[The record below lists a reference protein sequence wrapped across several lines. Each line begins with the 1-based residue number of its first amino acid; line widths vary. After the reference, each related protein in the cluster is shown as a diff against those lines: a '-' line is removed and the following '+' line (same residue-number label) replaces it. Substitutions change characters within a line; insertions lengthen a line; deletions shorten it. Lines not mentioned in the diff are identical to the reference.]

1 MKVIQDLW
9 ICQDSG
15 LVVFHR
21 VFHEYVDANLF
32 GGFMSALNAYSSA
45 LVEGGLSS
53 FEIEQKR
60 FTLFKKSGYIFI
72 SSSSRK
78 VKENKVIEELNNI
91 SDRFFGTYPA
101 EFLANWCGDV
111 SAFTTF
117 EFEIQN
123 SLQEVVK
130 KFQKAFW

>member
-21 VFHEYVDANLF
+21 VFHEYVDVNLF
-32 GGFMSALNAYSSA
+32 GGFMSALNAYSSV

-53 FEIEQKR
+53 FEIEEKR
-60 FTLFKKSGYIFI
+60 FTLFKKNGYMFI
-72 SSSSRK
+72 SSSPRK
-78 VKENKVIEELNNI
+78 VKENKVYEELKDI
-91 SDRFFGTYPA
+91 SDRFFDTYPT

-111 SAFTTF
+111 SAFTNF

-123 SLQEVVK
+123 SLLKVVEKFK
-130 KFQKAFW
+130 KVFW